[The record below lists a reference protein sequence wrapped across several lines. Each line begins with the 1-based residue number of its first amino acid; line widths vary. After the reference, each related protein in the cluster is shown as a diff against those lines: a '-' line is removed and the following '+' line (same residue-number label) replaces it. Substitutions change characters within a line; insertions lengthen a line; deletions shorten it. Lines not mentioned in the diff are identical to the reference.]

1 MFWFPELERILHIKR
16 GKEWEVKAGEGGE
29 EADKKGKGRRGTE
42 RQGRESHHHVAK
54 WVLGRYAFGTKNFN
68 MEAILGFLS

>member
-1 MFWFPELERILHIKR
+1 M
-16 GKEWEVKAGEGGE
+16 KAGERGE
-29 EADKKGKGRRGTE
+29 EADKKGKGRRGIE
-42 RQGRESHHHVAK
+42 GQGRENHNHVAK